1 MTLDRGRQ
9 TAWGVALA
17 VAAMTMA
24 GAAAAQGY
32 DKKFSND
39 FTLSCIRGG
48 GNFRVCECPL
58 SQIKAQIPFQT
69 IAKMQHSAQGG
80 GKADQAVLDRYD
92 KIHRDCVKRGG

>member
-1 MTLDRGRQ
+1 MTLVRGRH

-17 VAAMTMA
+17 VAAVTVA

-39 FTLSCIRGG
+39 FTLSCVRGG
-48 GNFRVCECPL
+48 GNFTVCECTL

-69 IAKMQHSAQGG
+69 FAKLQDSAPG
-80 GKADQAVLDRYD
+80 GKADKTVLDRYD
-92 KIHRDCVKRGG
+92 KIVRDCVKRGG